1 MADTRTRS
9 TTPSTDR
16 AVDVEALTPVTA
28 AAVVADM
35 AETPVRQESLVTIGQ
50 WGRGRVANPIVRA
63 FVAGHSAGRVKKLSV
78 SAWDE
83 LYRVWFAL
91 PR

>member
-35 AETPVRQESLVTIGQ
+35 RQESLVTIGQ